1 MVSVIELTHLYNAR
15 GSFDPLRQKNTT
27 KLLTQS
33 ALGQIWLGNGLY
45 QVGRFIFSATD
56 GPFLT
61 RFFRGRERFE
71 TDPWKVWTNSVVRGP
86 SNKLYAGIEKVNF
99 REIDPTYLIFSQF
112 LVSWVL
118 DILPMSQG
126 SWSILSWR
134 IMRHFRGV
142 YTRIEFSVCTY
153 KPQKHPFLGKK
164 AIFQPFLDQFSLEFL
179 IRWSKMVHVWW
190 HEACLCTK
198 H

>member
-1 MVSVIELTHLYNAR
+1 M
-15 GSFDPLRQKNTT
+15 
-27 KLLTQS
+27 
-33 ALGQIWLGNGLY
+33 GQIWLGKWGVPSGAIYFLCNWWTVFD
-45 QVGRFIFSATD
+45 QIFSGA
-56 GPFLT
+56 GNASKLIP
-61 RFFRGRERFE
+61 E
-71 TDPWKVWTNSVVRGP
+71 KVWANSVLRGP
-86 SNKLYAGIEKVNF
+86 SNKLYTKIEKVNF

-134 IMRHFRGV
+134 IKRHFRGV
-142 YTRIEFSVCTY
+142 YTRIESSVCTY

-179 IRWSKMVHVWW
+179 IQWSKMVHVWW